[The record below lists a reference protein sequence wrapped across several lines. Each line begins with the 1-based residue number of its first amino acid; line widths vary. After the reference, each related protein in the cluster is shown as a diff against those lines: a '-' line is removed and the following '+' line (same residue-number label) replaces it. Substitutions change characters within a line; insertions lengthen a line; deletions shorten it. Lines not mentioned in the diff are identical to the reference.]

1 MASEGLV
8 RADWWPIKAPQQFA
22 DVFVVVS
29 HPIASK
35 GELILTS
42 DGPFEPHDC
51 VDPRRELLLNEK
63 LRIGAILTTAVG
75 RGIR

>member
-1 MASEGLV
+1 ML
-8 RADWWPIKAPQQFA
+8 IKAAQQSA
-22 DVFVVVS
+22 DIFVVVS

-35 GELILTS
+35 KELILTS

-51 VDPRRELLLNEK
+51 VDPRCKLPFYQK